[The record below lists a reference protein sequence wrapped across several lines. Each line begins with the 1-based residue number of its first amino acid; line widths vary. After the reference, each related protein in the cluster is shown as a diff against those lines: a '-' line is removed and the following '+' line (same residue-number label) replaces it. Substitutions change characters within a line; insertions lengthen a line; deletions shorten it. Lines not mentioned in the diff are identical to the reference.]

1 MASAPASTKTGN
13 GALPAGFKSPF
24 VRVEQEG
31 SHDDLLAVAATLTN
45 KTLAEVKKMAVTL
58 GMRANGPFYFDEVL
72 FRKVLFNLSNLTC
85 SPYQN
90 FVSGN
95 ALSDV
100 SVLCLDYDEHE
111 AARHLLFHRV
121 RATTPDGQS
130 FSYVIDPASWIQDS
144 QKISTDLRHLNM
156 QPAWFMAVT
165 QRPNPNGK
173 SPSGKGK

>member
-1 MASAPASTKTGN
+1 MASAATKTGN

-45 KTLAEVKKMAVTL
+45 KTLVEVRKMAVTL
-58 GMRANGPFYFDEVL
+58 GMRANGPFYFDADL
-72 FRKVLFNLSNLTC
+72 FRKVLFNLSPLAC
-85 SPYQN
+85 SPYQD
-90 FVSGN
+90 FVSGE

-111 AARHLLFHRV
+111 AARHVLFHRV
-121 RATTPDGQS
+121 RASTPDGQS
-130 FSYVIDPASWIQDS
+130 FSYVIDPANWIDANKQVT
-144 QKISTDLRHLNM
+144 TDLRHLNM
-156 QPAWFMAVT
+156 QPAWFMAIT